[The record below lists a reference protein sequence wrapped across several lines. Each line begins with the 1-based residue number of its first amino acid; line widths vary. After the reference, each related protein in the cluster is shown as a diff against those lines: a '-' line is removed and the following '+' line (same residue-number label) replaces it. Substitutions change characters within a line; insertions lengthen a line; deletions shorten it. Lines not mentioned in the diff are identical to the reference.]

1 MNHQMKNSLYWKAKR
16 ETKKK
21 YDHSSEA
28 YDALYRDEQEAK
40 IRTALSALEDI
51 QVKKLDLVLDIGCG
65 TGLLFRHIIERAD
78 LLVGLDMS
86 RSLLRKASIKTSP
99 KAVLIL
105 ADADHMPFREGSFG
119 TVFAV
124 TLLQNM
130 PDMNVTLREINRVAR
145 GNAVII
151 ATGLKKS
158 FGKREFLT
166 LLRKSGLQ
174 IVNAK
179 ADDHLLGYVA
189 VCRKR

>member
-1 MNHQMKNSLYWKAKR
+1 MKDFPYWKAKR
-16 ETKKK
+16 EIRKR
-21 YDHSSEA
+21 YNDSSEV
-28 YDALYRDEQEAK
+28 YDNLYRDEQEAK

-51 QVKKLDLVLDIGCG
+51 QMEKLDLALDVGCG
-65 TGLLFRHIIERAD
+65 TGLLFRHIIERTN

-86 RSLLRKASIKTSP
+86 KNLLRKASNRTSSRG
-99 KAVLIL
+99 ALIL
-105 ADADHMPFREGSFG
+105 ADADHMPFAEGSFD

-130 PDMNVTLREINRVAR
+130 PHVKVTFQEINRVAR
-145 GNAVII
+145 RNAVII

-158 FGKREFLT
+158 FGKREFLI
-166 LLRKSGLQ
+166 LLRKAGLE
-174 IVNAK
+174 IVNAR

>member
-1 MNHQMKNSLYWKAKR
+1 MSYQIKDSPYWKAKR
-16 ETKKK
+16 EIKRK
-21 YDHSSEA
+21 YDHSSEV

-40 IRTALSALEDI
+40 IRTALSALENI
-51 QVKKLDLVLDIGCG
+51 HMEKLDLVLDVGCG

-86 RSLLRKASIKTSP
+86 KNLLRKASIKTSS
-99 KAVLIL
+99 KAALIL
-105 ADADHMPFREGSFG
+105 ADADHMPFAEGSFG
-119 TVFAV
+119 IVFAV

-130 PDMNVTLREINRVAR
+130 PDMNVTLQEISRVAR
-145 GNAVII
+145 ESAVII

-158 FGKREFLT
+158 FGKRGFLT
-166 LLRKSGLQ
+166 LLREAGLE